1 MGVVNVEPAVASPPP
16 TSLLI
21 GDPKVETLEGLI
33 AKLAAFYQ
41 LPTADDSLAKAL
53 AFVGFAGRG
62 GTALGEYIDGNIAA
76 AGKMAVEGQRGAGE
90 PESPGERTHRL
101 SRAALRRGGRRAS
114 PREIGMAGLR
124 APAAGI
130 SRPAHDRPDRSDR
143 TRAPR
148 LFRPIFCAAGRRV
161 ERPCFTRSAGLSV
174 REPNRDRRV
183 RFEGSLRRPR
193 GPASPRRLRLRGQVR
208 DRGSIETGRKSRAA
222 PDRGD
227 RGRHPVA
234 QDRAASLE
242 FARRGGR
249 GGRLSESGMKFART
263 GIPIFILPSATAL
276 AWRRL
281 GFRSAGAGLSKIGV
295 VTALAPI

>member
-1 MGVVNVEPAVASPPP
+1 RLRAPVVVCVDDFTTVALFSVVSRGFGGVDAARFATMGVVNVEPAVASPPP

-101 SRAALRRGGRRAS
+101 SRAALRRRGPRAS

-143 TRAPR
+143 TRTPR
-148 LFRPIFCAAGRRV
+148 LFRPLFCAAGRRV

-174 REPNRDRRV
+174 REPNRNRRV

-208 DRGSIETGRKSRAA
+208 DRGSVETGRNSRAA

-234 QDRAASLE
+234 
-242 FARRGGR
+242 
-249 GGRLSESGMKFART
+249 
-263 GIPIFILPSATAL
+263 
-276 AWRRL
+276 
-281 GFRSAGAGLSKIGV
+281 
-295 VTALAPI
+295 